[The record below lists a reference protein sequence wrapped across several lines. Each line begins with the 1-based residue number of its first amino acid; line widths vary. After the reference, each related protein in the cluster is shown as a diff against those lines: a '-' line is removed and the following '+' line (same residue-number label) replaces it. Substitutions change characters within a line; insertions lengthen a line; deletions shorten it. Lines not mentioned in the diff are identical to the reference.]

1 MKAVYAVPPTTVG
14 YSATKYFAV
23 LGEYDRQG
31 PFDSMSEAVGL
42 LKRTSR
48 DRGHNC
54 EQAKHFFLH
63 ESALEQVDTVD
74 GQMECFRV
82 GWLAREESGRLPEFS
97 PEKTIDLPPDDLIF
111 LKQESDEVDCRAR

>member
-74 GQMECFRV
+74 GKMEF
-82 GWLAREESGRLPEFS
+82 GWDGWRGKNQDGCPNSLQRR
-97 PEKTIDLPPDDLIF
+97 
-111 LKQESDEVDCRAR
+111 R